1 VLPIFNGAKDI
12 FNNVKDAIIGSRDQF
27 ESFFDVVAY
36 FAPKLGKVLGTYLS
50 AVGEIAGVVITI
62 FAKVLGAIKPLINF
76 AIDGINLVIRGL
88 NLIKPGAD
96 IGSIAKIG
104 DMPSVAG
111 FSGTMPGGQT
121 FNTGTTTT
129 STIPK
134 VTVPS
139 MTGGGGGGGISSG
152 GGGGVAAASNAA
164 ALAAAGYVR
173 LTPVDTDAYGVRNE
187 GVAAAAAAAAAAPT
201 TTINVTVNGAL
212 NAEGTARTI
221 VDTLNNSFY
230 RGTGGASN
238 LVTT

>member
-1 VLPIFNGAKDI
+1 
-12 FNNVKDAIIGSRDQF
+12 
-27 ESFFDVVAY
+27 VVAY

-111 FSGTMPGGQT
+111 FSGTTPGGQT
-121 FNTGTTTT
+121 FNTGTT
-129 STIPK
+129 SAGSSIPS
-134 VTVPS
+134 VGTF
-139 MTGGGGGGGISSG
+139 TGGATGGATGGLTGVGAAAS
-152 GGGGVAAASNAA
+152 GGVAAASNAA

-173 LTPVDTDAYGVRNE
+173 LTPIDTEAYGVRNA
-187 GVAAAAAAAAAAPT
+187 GVAAAAAAAPA

-221 VDTLNNSFY
+221 VDTLNNSYY

>member
-1 VLPIFNGAKDI
+1 
-12 FNNVKDAIIGSRDQF
+12 
-27 ESFFDVVAY
+27 
-36 FAPKLGKVLGTYLS
+36 
-50 AVGEIAGVVITI
+50 
-62 FAKVLGAIKPLINF
+62 
-76 AIDGINLVIRGL
+76 LVIRGL

-96 IGSIAKIG
+96 IASIGKIG
-104 DMPSVAG
+104 AMPSVAG
-111 FSGTMPGGQT
+111 FSGTTPGGQT

-129 STIPK
+129 NTIPK

-187 GVAAAAAAAAAAPT
+187 GVAAAAAASAAAAAT
-201 TTINVTVNGAL
+201 GTTINVTVNGAL

-221 VDTLNNSFY
+221 VDTLNNSYY